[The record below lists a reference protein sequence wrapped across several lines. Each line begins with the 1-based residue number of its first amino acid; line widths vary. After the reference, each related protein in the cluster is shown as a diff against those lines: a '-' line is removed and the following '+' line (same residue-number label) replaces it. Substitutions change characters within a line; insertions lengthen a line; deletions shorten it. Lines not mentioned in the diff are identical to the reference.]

1 VQNHLVALTQEKQT
15 LTLEKVRS
23 GRAPGESENQSK
35 TNQEKT

>member
-1 VQNHLVALTQEKQT
+1 MVALTQEKQK

-23 GRAPGESENQSK
+23 GRTPGESENQSK